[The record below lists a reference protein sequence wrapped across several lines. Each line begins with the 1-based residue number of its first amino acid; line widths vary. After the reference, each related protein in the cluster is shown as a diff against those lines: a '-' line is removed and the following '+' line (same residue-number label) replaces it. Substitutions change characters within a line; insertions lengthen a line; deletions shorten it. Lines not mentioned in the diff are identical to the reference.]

1 MNNTKTIVI
10 MNAVLVAITAFCF
23 VFFVGRAK
31 RKEDPKAQ
39 AKAEAAAI
47 KRHNFYL
54 KFGLTKV
61 MYSSYIKGFSIYGI
75 TSEKD
80 LAMQAVA
87 AFNMSVYVIV
97 GLIVFGLAL
106 LQNVIYTILLGF
118 FGYVYMQRS
127 LVKKS
132 DKIVADVYKELS
144 STVSLFR
151 QAYLSTNSVEKAFIK
166 TEIPTRLKPIFEK
179 MKSIITNQS
188 EDELRGLIDSYPITV
203 VGTLATTLYLNSIY
217 GSQVSEDRGDSLAS
231 TLLVIEQECDAEYRN
246 CAHVKAAF
254 FTMDIMALLGLVVWP
269 AAEIFMKIQIPGIV
283 VLIEGM
289 YGEIVH
295 LVIVILTI
303 FSYTFISNA
312 TRLSVASSSDVSAL
326 IVNIST
332 LPGVSTVVSNIAPKG
347 INKQRKLRRKI
358 ASASSGKSIQYI
370 YTEKL
375 IYFAGGF
382 VISLLALFWASFTV
396 RDNFY
401 NNYNSLSLIPAQLTV
416 TQQEQVVRF
425 DNEFMKLD
433 WDTYVETYQSD
444 DETLSSYINRMVR
457 GLGAME
463 LSEQVERIRTKYE
476 TWYNATP
483 KWWFP
488 IVALVIA
495 IGATFMPEYSLSKRK
510 KDILAETGNEVASL
524 QALMIVLSYSHVSC
538 DEALRLLEMQSRV
551 LKTPLRNALTIYKR
565 NPYQAM
571 DYLIS
576 CTDNEAFQHIIN
588 KLKSCIYDI
597 SISEAFADMAT
608 QRQQTATISEIARQ
622 EALDKKKNS
631 AKLICMLPAGGAL
644 LGCFIA
650 PVLILGLQQMS
661 AVTAGLG

>member
-1 MNNTKTIVI
+1 MSKTIII

-39 AKAEAAAI
+39 AKAEAAAV
-47 KRHNFYL
+47 KRHNWYL
-54 KFGLTKV
+54 KFGLTKTL
-61 MYSSYIKGFSIYGI
+61 YSSYIKGFSIYGI

-80 LAMQAVA
+80 LALQAVA
-87 AFNMSVYVIV
+87 AFNTSVYVIIALV
-97 GLIVFGLAL
+97 IFGLVI
-106 LQNVIYTILLGF
+106 LQNVIYTVLLGF
-118 FGYVYMQRS
+118 FGYVYLQRS

-132 DKIVADVYKELS
+132 DKIVAEVYKELS

-151 QAYLSTNSVEKAFIK
+151 QAYLATSSVDKAFIK

-179 MKSIITNQS
+179 IQSIITNQS
-188 EDELRGLIDSYPITV
+188 EEELRGLIDNYPITV

-217 GSQVSEDRGDSLAS
+217 GAQMSAEKGDSLAS
-231 TLLVIEQECDAEYRN
+231 TLLVIEQECDAESRN

-254 FTMDIMALLGLVVWP
+254 FTMDIMSLLGLVVWP
-269 AAEIFMKIQIPGIV
+269 AAELFMKSQIPGIV

-295 LVIVILTI
+295 LVIVIATI
-303 FSYTFISNA
+303 FAYTYISNA
-312 TRLSVASSSDVSAL
+312 TRLSVASSSDVNAL
-326 IVNIST
+326 FVSIST
-332 LPGVSTVVSNIAPKG
+332 IPVVSNIVSNLIPKG
-347 INKQRKLRRKI
+347 INKQRKIRQKI
-358 ASASSGKSIQYI
+358 ASASSGKSIQYV

-375 IYFAGGF
+375 IFFVGGF
-382 VISLLALFWASFTV
+382 IISLLALFWASFTV

-401 NNYNSLSLIPAQLTV
+401 NNYNSLSLIPAQLTI
-416 TQQEQVVRF
+416 TQQEQLERF
-425 DNEFMKLD
+425 DNEFMGIE
-433 WDTYVETYQSD
+433 WSVYVERYQSD
-444 DETLSSYINRMVR
+444 DEVLGAYIDKSIR
-457 GLGAME
+457 GLGSME
-463 LSEQVERIRTKYE
+463 LAEQLSRIRKKYE
-476 TWYNATP
+476 TYHNSTP
-483 KWWFP
+483 KPYFP
-488 IVALVIA
+488 VIALLIA
-495 IGATFMPEYSLSKRK
+495 IGATSMPEYTLKKRR

-538 DEALRLLEMQSRV
+538 EEALRLLEMQSRV

-571 DYLIS
+571 DYLIG
-576 CTDNEAFQHIIN
+576 CTSNEAFQHIIN

-608 QRQQTATISEIARQ
+608 QRQQTAAIAEIARQ
-622 EALDKKKNS
+622 ESLDKKKNS
-631 AKLICMLPAGGAL
+631 AKLICMLPAGAAL

-661 AVTAGLG
+661 AVTSGLG